1 MRFQL
6 LFVAAKLY
14 AVFSQPTPGTYL
26 FNHEDDPNELTNL
39 AGLEEYAETQA
50 QLQARLAFYQES
62 ADVTPDLQ
70 FDGDSNIVWGEVG
83 GVVPWQDDPPERE
96 EEQITEALAGAPN
109 IVFIMLDDVGVND
122 GMRIDLFPLVSN
134 FCLFVTFSKQNF
146 VAYLS

>member
-1 MRFQL
+1 MRFLL
-6 LFVAAKLY
+6 LFAAQVY
-14 AVFSQPTPGTYL
+14 AVYSQPTPGTYL

-39 AGLEEYAETQA
+39 AGLEEYAKTQA

-83 GVVPWQDDPPERE
+83 GVVPWQDDPPKRE